1 VKMPLIVRYPGS
13 IKAGT
18 VNEELISNVD
28 FAPTLLEFAGIE
40 ADSRM
45 QGRSIAPLLGGRT
58 PADWRQAIWYAYGA
72 AGHPHWGM
80 RSKRYKLVLFPGTED
95 FEFYDLEKDPREMT
109 NLAGVTDYATEI
121 AAARKTVEDLKR
133 EVGIRP
139 GQLPGKEGWARA
151 GAGERKRKKKNRK
164 QEPN

>member
-1 VKMPLIVRYPGS
+1 MPLIVRYPGS

-18 VNEELISNVD
+18 VNEELVSNVD
-28 FAPTLLEFAGIE
+28 FAPTLLEFAGIK
-40 ADSRM
+40 ADPRM
-45 QGRSIAPLLGGRT
+45 QGRSIAPLLGGST

-95 FEFYDLEKDPREMT
+95 FEFYDLQKDPREMT
-109 NLAGVTDYATEI
+109 NLAGVTDYAAAI
-121 AAARKTVEDLKR
+121 AAARKTVEALKL
-133 EVGIRP
+133 EVGILP
-139 GQLPGKEGWARA
+139 GQLPGKAGWARA

-164 QEPN
+164 QESN

>member
-1 VKMPLIVRYPGS
+1 MPLIVRYPGS
-13 IKAGT
+13 IKAGM
-18 VNEELISNVD
+18 VNEELVSNVD
-28 FAPTLLEFAGIE
+28 FAPTLLEFAGIK

-45 QGRSIAPLLGGRT
+45 QGRSIAPLLAGRT

-109 NLAGVTDYATEI
+109 NLAGVTDYAAAI
-121 AAARKTVEDLKR
+121 AEARKTVEDLKR
-133 EVGIRP
+133 EVSIRP
-139 GQLPGKEGWARA
+139 EQLPARGGWSKSGAR
-151 GAGERKRKKKNRK
+151 ERERNKKNRK
-164 QEPN
+164 QKSN